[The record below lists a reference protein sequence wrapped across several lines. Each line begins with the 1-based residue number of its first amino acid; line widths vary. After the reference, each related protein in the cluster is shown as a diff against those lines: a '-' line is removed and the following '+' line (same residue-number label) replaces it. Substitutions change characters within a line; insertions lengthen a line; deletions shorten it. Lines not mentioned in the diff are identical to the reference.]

1 MRNRSSTV
9 FECQHGPGECF
20 GNVLQS
26 CVLDVL
32 NKDQD
37 KKVQFV
43 ACQMQGTADASGRNV
58 CYFRLFHESFFS
70 IFFIKFDLKEF

>member
-1 MRNRSSTV
+1 MKNGSSIV

-26 CVLDVL
+26 CVLDIL
-32 NKDQD
+32 NGDQD

-43 ACQMQGTADASGRNV
+43 ACQMQRTADPSGRNV
-58 CYFRLFHESFFS
+58 CAISIYFMSFF
-70 IFFIKFDLKEF
+70 FDVF